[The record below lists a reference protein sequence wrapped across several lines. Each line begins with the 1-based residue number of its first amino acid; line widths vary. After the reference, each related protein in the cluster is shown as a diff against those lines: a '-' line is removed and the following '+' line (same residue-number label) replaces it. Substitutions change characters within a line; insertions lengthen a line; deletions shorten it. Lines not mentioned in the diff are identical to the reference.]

1 MQTTRKSFKR
11 KRPMVTE
18 GRSSETEAVYSLHCN
33 PSLLAFSFI
42 ALIFMCQIGLASE
55 TFKVTAYCPCFLC
68 TGKTT
73 SNPAYQ
79 ITASG
84 KKAKANHT
92 AALNWLPFGSK
103 LLINGKTYVVEDRGS
118 QKYFGTKNNPIK
130 HIDLFFNTHQE
141 ARAFGVRYLPV
152 TMLKK
157 EKLP

>member
-1 MQTTRKSFKR
+1 
-11 KRPMVTE
+11 MVTE

-92 AALNWLPFGSK
+92 AALNWLPFGS
-103 LLINGKTYVVEDRGS
+103 LVNINNHVYTVEDRGAKS
-118 QKYFGTKNNPIK
+118 LFGSKSDPIK

-141 ARAFGVRYLPV
+141 ARAFGVQYLLV

-157 EKLP
+157 EAYIDHTN